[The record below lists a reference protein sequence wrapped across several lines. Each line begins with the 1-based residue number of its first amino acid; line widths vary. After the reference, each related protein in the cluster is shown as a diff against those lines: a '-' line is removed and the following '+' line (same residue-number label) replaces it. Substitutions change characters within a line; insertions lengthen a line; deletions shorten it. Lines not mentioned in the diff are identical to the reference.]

1 MTLAQTIQLEGFA
14 AQASVSADT
23 WIVLSGKAASLTQFQ
38 GVLEIMPGIDPRMD
52 LGSDIRELGVLHV
65 VRSICPVVESQDTLS
80 QITGDNTPT
89 WKVIR
94 REDNPGD
101 IVVRLWMAK
110 VVPGVDSI

>member
-1 MTLAQTIQLEGFA
+1 MTLERIIHLEGFA
-14 AQASVSADT
+14 AQCAVAADL
-23 WIVLSGKAASLTQFQ
+23 WIVISGQAQSLTPFQ